1 MLKSMR
7 ENFHRFKWI
16 LIAVVAAFVLGFVF
30 IDMGL
35 GGASRRNTDDQ
46 RAFAARV
53 NGQTISVNDF
63 GRAYKNAEDN
73 YRQMYGTQWSPELAT
88 SMGLPRQ
95 VLDSL
100 VDQRLLLQEAERL
113 HLTATAEEI
122 RQKIREIPVFNPD
135 GKFVGSELYTRYVTG
150 PMGYPNVAAF
160 EEDLGREITLQK
172 MESALANS
180 IVISPKAADAEY
192 RRTSE
197 SAKIRYVLYPAARET
212 ANVAVTPAEVEAFYR
227 SNQNKYSHGEQRKIK
242 YLIADYSRLRA
253 QIIPSDADLRARY
266 EAAKDQYKSSEA
278 AHVLHIL
285 VKVEPNATP
294 EQDAAAR
301 TEANT
306 VVQQLRGGADFGALA
321 REHSDDPSSSGSGGD
336 MGFVERGVTV
346 EPFDKAI
353 FTMPLNTI
361 SDPIRTPE
369 FGYHIVKV
377 LARRPA
383 STRPF
388 EEVKA
393 EISAKVADDLA
404 KQQARVAI
412 NDIATRVKNTPP
424 KTAAQFSA
432 LANDR
437 VQANAS
443 EWFSKGESIAGLG
456 YHAPLVNWAFSAKVG
471 DVGEVI
477 GTQRGIVI
485 PYISE
490 VRPAGVS
497 AFAEVKEK
505 VENDA
510 RLAKAR
516 DLTRNA
522 LVAAA
527 AGAASVDD
535 VAAKVGLTAAETT
548 VNRAGYLTGF
558 TGETSALVE
567 AALAAPAGKIN
578 GPVLTGDGAVMFQ
591 VTEQKK
597 IDPADLAK
605 NRDSYVDMLRQQ
617 QSRSLRQV
625 LIQRLKKNA
634 DVEVNDD
641 LLSTTNAQQQGV

>member
-1 MLKSMR
+1 MLKQMR

-16 LIAVVAAFVLGFVF
+16 LIAVVAAFILGFVF

-35 GGASRRNTDDQ
+35 GGARGPAADDQ
-46 RAFAARV
+46 QAFAARV

-95 VLDSL
+95 VIDSL

-135 GKFVGSELYTRYVTG
+135 GKFVGTELYTRYVTG
-150 PMGYPNVAAF
+150 PLGYPNVSAF
-160 EEDLGREITLQK
+160 EDDLGREITLQK

-180 IVISPKAADAEY
+180 IVISAKAAEAEY

-197 SAKIRYVLYPAARET
+197 SAKIRYVLYPATRET
-212 ANVAVTPAEVEAFYR
+212 ANVSVTPAEVETFYR
-227 SNQNKYSHGEQRKIK
+227 NNQNKYSHGEQRKIK
-242 YLIADYSRLRA
+242 YLIADYSRLRS
-253 QIIPSDADLRARY
+253 QIIPSDADLRSRY
-266 EAAKDQYKSSEA
+266 EAAKDQYKSAEG

-285 VKVEPNATP
+285 IKAEPTATP

-301 TEANT
+301 AEANT
-306 VVQQLRGGADFGALA
+306 VVQQLRGGADFAALA
-321 REHSDDPSSSGSGGD
+321 RQHSDDPSSSGNGGD
-336 MGFVERGVTV
+336 MGFVERGMTV

-361 SDPIRTPE
+361 SDPIRTTE

-377 LARRPA
+377 VERRQA

-388 EEVKA
+388 EEVKP
-393 EISAKVADDLA
+393 ELSAKVADDMS

-412 NDIATRVKNTPP
+412 NDIATRLKNKAPQSV
-424 KTAAQFSA
+424 AQFSA
-432 LANDR
+432 LANER

-443 EWFSKGESIAGLG
+443 EWFSKGESIPGLG
-456 YHAPLVNWAFSAKVG
+456 YHAPLVNWAFTGKIG
-471 DVGEVI
+471 EVGEVI

-497 AFAEVKEK
+497 PFAEVKDK

-510 RLAKAR
+510 KLAKAR
-516 DLTRNA
+516 ELSRNA
-522 LVAAA
+522 LAT
-527 AGAASVDD
+527 AGAGATSLDE
-535 VAAKVGLTAAETT
+535 VATKVGLAAAETSVT
-548 VNRAGYLTGF
+548 RAGYLSGF
-558 TGETSALVE
+558 TGDTSTLVE
-567 AALAAPAGKIN
+567 AVLAAQAGKVT

-597 IDPADLAK
+597 VDAAELAK
-605 NRDSYVDMLRQQ
+605 NRESHLDMLRQQ

-625 LIQRLKKNA
+625 LLQRLKKNA
-634 DVEVNDD
+634 DVEVNNDV
-641 LLSTTNAQQQGV
+641 LAASNAQQGV

>member
-16 LIAVVAAFVLGFVF
+16 LIAVVAAFILGFVF

-35 GGASRRNTDDQ
+35 GGAGARGADEQ
-46 RAFAARV
+46 RVFAARV
-53 NGQTISVNDF
+53 NGQTITVNDF

-73 YRQMYGTQWSPELAT
+73 YRQMYGTQWTPELAT

-122 RQKIREIPVFNPD
+122 RQKIREIPVFMTD
-135 GKFVGSELYTRYVTG
+135 GKFVGTELYTRYVTG
-150 PMGYPNVAAF
+150 PLGYTSVSAF

-180 IVISPKAADAEY
+180 IVISPKAAEAEY

-197 SAKIRYVLYPAARET
+197 SAKIRYVLYPAVRET
-212 ANVAVTPAEVEAFYR
+212 ANVTVTPAEVETFYR
-227 SNQNKYSHGEQRKIK
+227 NNQNKYSHGEQRKIK

-253 QIIPSDADLRARY
+253 QIIPSDSDLRARY
-266 EAAKDQYKSSEA
+266 MAAQDQYKSSEA

-285 VKVEPNATP
+285 VKAEPSATP

-301 TEANT
+301 AEANS
-306 VVQQLRGGADFGALA
+306 VVQQLRGGADFAALA
-321 REHSDDPSSSGSGGD
+321 REHSDDPSSSAAGGD

-361 SDPIRTPE
+361 SDPIRTTE

-404 KQQARVAI
+404 KTQARAAI

-424 KTAAQFSA
+424 KTAAQFTA
-432 LANDR
+432 LANER
-437 VQANAS
+437 VQQNAS
-443 EWFSKGESIAGLG
+443 EWFSKGESIPGLG
-456 YHAPLVNWAFSAKVG
+456 YHAPLVNWAFAAKIG

-485 PYISE
+485 PYIAE
-490 VRPAGVS
+490 VRAAGVS
-497 AFAEVKEK
+497 PLSEVKEK

-522 LVAAA
+522 LTAAA
-527 AGAASVDD
+527 TGAATIDE
-535 VAAKVGLTAAETT
+535 VATKVGLTPAETSVT
-548 VNRAGYLTGF
+548 RAGYLTGF
-558 TGETSALVE
+558 TGETSTLVE
-567 AALAAPAGKIN
+567 AALNAPPNKIM
-578 GPVLTGDGAVMFQ
+578 GPVLTGDGAVLFQ

-597 IDPADLAK
+597 VDAAELAK
-605 NRDSYVDMLRQQ
+605 NRESYVDMLRQQ

-625 LIQRLKKNA
+625 LLQRLKKDA
-634 DVEVNDD
+634 DVELNNDV
-641 LLSTTNAQQQGV
+641 LATTDNSQQGV